1 MSREILLLEPSG
13 KGGLIHYSYCLAQ
26 ALVERGEEVCL
37 VTPARHDIGRLPRT
51 FHLEGAFGR
60 ALDLR
65 RLLTLYRVIRRNGE
79 DAVHLQGSVHP
90 EFYLPLLWFVRRLKV
105 GRVVYTAHE
114 VLPFKNPYLRVRAF
128 DVLFRSLRVLQRLY
142 ALVDA
147 IIVHSHRDRETLVQG
162 LRVPDA
168 KIFVIPHGNYTFFS
182 RLDGTTP
189 PEPAPDRRPP
199 TVLFFGVIIAS
210 KGLDCLIRAF
220 DLVRRVVPDAR
231 LVIVGQPYEDVRPY
245 EALIRELALGA
256 LVELVLGYA
265 ALEEIPRH
273 FRAADVVAIPYLKA
287 SQSGVIH
294 VASAFSKP
302 VVASA
307 CGGIPELVV
316 DGKTGILVP
325 SGNIEE
331 LAKGLITLLTDEAMR
346 RRMGAEARR
355 RAEFEYPWGKVAEAT
370 VRVYDARV

>member
-1 MSREILLLEPSG
+1 M
-13 KGGLIHYSYCLAQ
+13 
-26 ALVERGEEVCL
+26 
-37 VTPARHDIGRLPRT
+37 
-51 FHLEGAFGR
+51 
-60 ALDLR
+60 
-65 RLLTLYRVIRRNGE
+65 
-79 DAVHLQGSVHP
+79 
-90 EFYLPLLWFVRRLKV
+90 
-105 GRVVYTAHE
+105 VYTAHE

-245 EALIRELALGA
+245 EALIATI
-256 LVELVLGYA
+256 V
-265 ALEEIPRH
+265 
-273 FRAADVVAIPYLKA
+273 DV
-287 SQSGVIH
+287 
-294 VASAFSKP
+294 
-302 VVASA
+302 
-307 CGGIPELVV
+307 
-316 DGKTGILVP
+316 
-325 SGNIEE
+325 
-331 LAKGLITLLTDEAMR
+331 
-346 RRMGAEARR
+346 
-355 RAEFEYPWGKVAEAT
+355 
-370 VRVYDARV
+370 